1 MKNRWREH
9 IDLSKVL
16 SLSLALCIAIL
27 FYFLMLNF
35 SRLLAV
41 IGGVFG
47 LFAPFIYG
55 AVIAYLLE
63 PVCAFFEKK
72 LFGKMKKRAL
82 AQTLSVIVTLV
93 LAFCLLGLMLV
104 TVVPQL
110 VNSVSLLI
118 SNSDVYYGKAMSFF
132 EGLES
137 RYPYIEVEYEKLVGS
152 WAELLSTA
160 VTWVQNNISRILD
173 ASIRAGSD
181 LVSLALALIFS
192 IYIMLAKAG
201 ILEKTG
207 RFVRACVSDAR
218 YERLAAFLRRCN
230 EVFRGFISGSLLDTL
245 IVGVINLIVML
256 ILDMPYAALI
266 SVIVA
271 LTNLIPTFGPIIG
284 AAASVLLLALAD
296 PVSVLWF
303 LILTVALQGC
313 DAYLIRPLL
322 MKGSTGL
329 GALGVLLAIIVGGKL
344 FGILGMLL
352 AIPVVAIISE
362 LTSAWVSRVLSAR
375 SAAKKPEDAP
385 AEPQ

>member
-1 MKNRWREH
+1 MNKKWREH
-9 IDLSKVL
+9 LDLPRVF
-16 SLSLALCIAIL
+16 SLALALCIAIL
-27 FYFLMLNF
+27 FYFLVLNF
-35 SRLLAV
+35 PKLLVV
-41 IGGVFG
+41 IGGAFS
-47 LFAPFIYG
+47 LFAPFLYG

-72 LFGKMKKRAL
+72 VFGKLKRRAV
-82 AQTLSVIVTLV
+82 AQTLSVVITLV

-104 TVVPQL
+104 TVIPQL

-152 WAELLSTA
+152 WAELLGKCA
-160 VTWVQNNISRILD
+160 AWVQDNIRNILD

-181 LVSLALALIFS
+181 LVTFALAVIFS

-201 ILEKTG
+201 IMEKTG
-207 RFVRACVSDAR
+207 RFVRACVTDAH
-218 YERLAAFLRRCN
+218 YERLVAFLKRSN
-230 EVFRGFISGSLLDTL
+230 TVFRGFIGGSLFDSL
-245 IVGVINLIVML
+245 IVGVINLVVML

-284 AAASVLLLALAD
+284 AAVSALLLVLAD

-303 LILTVALQGC
+303 LILTVVLQGC
-313 DAYLIRPLL
+313 DAYLIKPLL

-344 FGILGMLL
+344 FGIVGMLL

-362 LTSAWVSRVLSAR
+362 LVSAWVSRALDAR
-375 SAAKKPEDAP
+375 SAGSSPADKP